1 MLKIEQTSSL
11 SFHNANHSLFFP
23 WEVTTN
29 SEAIDVYKEINLFH
43 LICIPLQPA
52 TMNVIYCRVAQ
63 LSQATCNSL
72 FISRLGH
79 FAIQIPSFGDSL
91 NNGIFRK
98 GILLQVN

>member
-11 SFHNANHSLFFP
+11 SFHHVNYSLFFP

-52 TMNVIYCRVAQ
+52 TINVIYHHVAQ
-63 LSQATCNSL
+63 LSQATCSSI
-72 FISRLGH
+72 FINKFGH
-79 FAIQIPSFGDSL
+79 FAIQILSFSNSL
-91 NNGIFRK
+91 KHSMFRK
-98 GILLQVN
+98 GVLLQVN